1 MRISRS
7 AYRGKPGPFAGLF
20 FCSTPLSTAVDSCLP
35 TGQLRALSA
44 AFPPCTGCGQPAAEA
59 VRLYSDAQAG
69 FPARCVFRGYE
80 ADLSAERAQTEAQAR
95 LPGANGHAR
104 RTPDP
109 EAAPREGAQAP
120 LGVVQRKHR
129 LSRSRDF
136 DAVYRHGRSV
146 STRFLTLYWFERP
159 ADEDDGEPRLGLA
172 VPRAAGN
179 AVVRNRIKRQLREVW
194 RAKLE
199 AGALPPR
206 RDVVLVVRPGLPEA
220 VEANGFGWLVER
232 VDELL
237 ARIPA

>member
-7 AYRGKPGPFAGLF
+7 AYRGKTGSFAGLF
-20 FCSTPLSTAVDSCLP
+20 FCSTSLSTAVDSFLP

-146 STRFLTLYWFERP
+146 STRFLVLYWFAR
-159 ADEDDGEPRLGLA
+159 EDDSGEPRLGIA
-172 VPRAAGN
+172 VPKKVGG
-179 AVVRNRIKRQLREVW
+179 AVVRNRVKRQLREVW
-194 RAKLE
+194 SSLADRIPA
-199 AGALPPR
+199 R
-206 RDVVLVVRPGLPEA
+206 RDYVLIARPGLPEA
-220 VEANGFGWLVER
+220 AEARGH
-232 VDELL
+232 
-237 ARIPA
+237 